1 MARPTR
7 LTADFVDK
15 VDAEG
20 RFSDGRGGNG
30 LTLRVRLGR
39 DGVTLRRTW
48 EQRLSGGG
56 QVFTLGL
63 GSFPDLRLQAA
74 RDLALE
80 QRRAFKLKYPRRRK
94 IDELLGEAPAAA
106 FSLGP
111 VAVEAQPPAP
121 TFGEAVENYIEAQ
134 VGRWKSGSKT
144 ITQARSQLSGYA
156 AALMDTPVN
165 LVDSGAVVDVL
176 APIWHEKAPT
186 AKKLFGHIRSVLRY
200 AIGKG
205 WVDQD
210 VSERARLALGKQ
222 GHQTEHVGAVPY
234 AEVPAALEYIR
245 TSRTFDDKKMALELL
260 ILTGART
267 SEVRGARGREIDHF
281 NRTWTIPGSR
291 MKGGRDHRIPLSRA
305 AMALIPLVE
314 PDDLLFTSESGK
326 MLSQDGFRSL
336 LIRRYPDATPHGFRS
351 AFRDWAAEKTD
362 YPAEIAE
369 HALAH
374 LEGSESVRAYLRTDY
389 FEKRRALM
397 AEWAAFVTGEGGQL
411 LLPVP

>member
-7 LTADFVDK
+7 LTADFVDS
-15 VDAEG
+15 VSTEG

-74 RDLALE
+74 RVLAAE
-80 QRRAFKLKYPRRRK
+80 QRRSFKLKYPRRRK
-94 IDELLGEAPAAA
+94 IDKLLGEAPAAYG
-106 FSLGP
+106 LGP
-111 VAVEAQPPAP
+111 VAVEAPSPAP
-121 TFGEAVENYIEAQ
+121 TFGEAVETYIEAQ
-134 VGRWKSGSKT
+134 AGRWKSGSKT
-144 ITQARSQLSGYA
+144 QKQARSQLSGYA

-200 AIGKG
+200 AIGMG

-234 AEVPAALEYIR
+234 AEVPAALDYIR
-245 TSRTFDDKKMALELL
+245 DSRTFDDKKMAIELL

-267 SEVRGARGREIDHF
+267 SEVRGMRGREVDVF
-281 NRTWTIPGSR
+281 NFTWTIPAAR

-305 AMALIPLVE
+305 AMALIRPTDA
-314 PDDLLFTSESGK
+314 DDLVFTSESGK

-397 AEWAAFVTGEGGQL
+397 AEWAEYVTGEGGQL

>member
-7 LTADFVDK
+7 LTADFVDS
-15 VDAEG
+15 VSTEG

-74 RDLALE
+74 RVLAAE
-80 QRRAFKLKYPRRRK
+80 QRRSFKLKYPRRRK
-94 IDELLGEAPAAA
+94 IDKLLGEALAAYG
-106 FSLGP
+106 LGP
-111 VAVEAQPPAP
+111 VAVEAPSPAP
-121 TFGEAVENYIEAQ
+121 TFGEAVETYIEAQ
-134 VGRWKSGSKT
+134 AGRWKSGSKT
-144 ITQARSQLSGYA
+144 QKQARSQLSGYA

-200 AIGKG
+200 AIGMG

-210 VSERARLALGKQ
+210 VSERTRLALGKQ

-234 AEVPAALEYIR
+234 AEVPAALDYFR
-245 TSRTFDDKKMALELL
+245 DSRTFDDKKMAIELL

-267 SEVRGARGREIDHF
+267 SEVRGMRGREVDWF
-281 NRTWTIPGSR
+281 NFTWTIPAAR

-305 AMALIPLVE
+305 AMALIRPTDA
-314 PDDLLFTSESGK
+314 DDLVFTAESGK

-336 LIRRYPDATPHGFRS
+336 LKRRYPDATPHGFRS

-397 AEWAAFVTGEGGQL
+397 AEWAEYVKGEGGQL